1 MNRLISTHRLIH
13 KKRLYIPAITIVAL
27 SLTLTF
33 VVAISFY
40 RNIYREQLHL
50 RELLESEGIAL
61 INAFS
66 ALICSKC
73 IACDS
78 LEEQLQ
84 QLARGVANNPEIAYI
99 AFLNSQGEVIASS
112 GLNGFVIETHS
123 MPQAGEMLTNLKEEE
138 HIFELIREFQTDESS
153 TLAPPLEKG
162 TEGISSEINRQS
174 PNIFI
179 LLGLKTTEVE
189 KAHTG
194 DLKHNILM
202 AVMLLLIGSASLYF
216 IVVVQNYYL
225 VDRTLDQMKTYTH
238 HIVSSMPNG
247 LISLDSGGYITTFNR
262 AAAEILSL
270 SPSVVEGQHFIP
282 ILKTNAKEIE
292 SVLKN
297 GEEIIEQEIRYTQQS
312 PSSSGEV
319 LEVADEQSEQLD
331 EVIPLSLSATQL
343 LDDASKP
350 LGAVILLR
358 DLREVKQLQAR
369 AQRSEHLASIG
380 RLASVIAHEIRNPLS
395 SLRGFTQYFT
405 SQLRDG
411 TDEQK
416 YARVMI
422 SEIDRLNR
430 VIEELLDY
438 SRPLTLQ
445 RREISVET
453 ILNHTIKLIQSDAD
467 EQGLRIVREFA
478 ANLPS
483 IWVDSE
489 RITQA
494 LLNVCLNA
502 VAAMESGGTLT
513 ITTRIVKQND
523 NVEITIAD
531 TGSGISEDDLPKV
544 FDPFFTTKTSG
555 TGLGL
560 ALVRKIID
568 HHEGT
573 ISIKSQLGKGTTVT
587 IGLPIQS

>member
-1 MNRLISTHRLIH
+1 M
-13 KKRLYIPAITIVAL
+13 
-27 SLTLTF
+27 
-33 VVAISFY
+33 
-40 RNIYREQLHL
+40 E
-50 RELLESEGIAL
+50 
-61 INAFS
+61 
-66 ALICSKC
+66 
-73 IACDS
+73 
-78 LEEQLQ
+78 
-84 QLARGVANNPEIAYI
+84 RG
-99 AFLNSQGEVIASS
+99 
-112 GLNGFVIETHS
+112 
-123 MPQAGEMLTNLKEEE
+123 AG
-138 HIFELIREFQTDESS
+138 
-153 TLAPPLEKG
+153 
-162 TEGISSEINRQS
+162 GISSETNRQS

-189 KAHTG
+189 KARAG

-225 VDRTLDQMKTYTH
+225 VDRTLDQMKTYIH
-238 HIVSSMPNG
+238 HVVSSMPNG

-270 SPSVVEGQHFIP
+270 SPSVVEGQHFIH
-282 ILKTNAKEIE
+282 ILKTNTKEIE

-297 GEEIIEQEIRYTQQS
+297 GEEIIEREIRYIQQS
-312 PSSSGEV
+312 S
-319 LEVADEQSEQLD
+319 

-369 AQRSEHLASIG
+369 AQRAEHLASIG

-395 SLRGFTQYFT
+395 SIRGFTQYFT
-405 SQLRDG
+405 SQFRDG

-416 YARVMI
+416 YAKVMI

-453 ILNHTIKLIQSDAD
+453 ILNHTIQLIQSDAD
-467 EQGLRIVREFA
+467 GQGLRIVREFA

-502 VAAMESGGTLT
+502 IAAMESGGALT
-513 ITTRIVKQND
+513 ITTQIGKQSD
-523 NVEITIAD
+523 TVEIAIAD
-531 TGSGISEDDLPKV
+531 TGSGISADDLPKV
-544 FDPFFTTKTSG
+544 FDPFFTTKASG

-560 ALVRKIID
+560 ALIRKIID

-573 ISIKSQLGKGTTVT
+573 ISIQSQLGKGTTVT
-587 IGLPIQS
+587 IDLPIQAEF

>member
-1 MNRLISTHRLIH
+1 
-13 KKRLYIPAITIVAL
+13 
-27 SLTLTF
+27 
-33 VVAISFY
+33 
-40 RNIYREQLHL
+40 
-50 RELLESEGIAL
+50 
-61 INAFS
+61 
-66 ALICSKC
+66 
-73 IACDS
+73 
-78 LEEQLQ
+78 
-84 QLARGVANNPEIAYI
+84 
-99 AFLNSQGEVIASS
+99 
-112 GLNGFVIETHS
+112 
-123 MPQAGEMLTNLKEEE
+123 
-138 HIFELIREFQTDESS
+138 
-153 TLAPPLEKG
+153 
-162 TEGISSEINRQS
+162 
-174 PNIFI
+174 
-179 LLGLKTTEVE
+179 
-189 KAHTG
+189 
-194 DLKHNILM
+194 M

-225 VDRTLDQMKTYTH
+225 VDRTLEQMKTYIH
-238 HIVSSMPNG
+238 HVVSSMPNG

-270 SPSVVEGQHFIP
+270 SPSVVEGQHFIH
-282 ILKTNAKEIE
+282 ILKTNAREIE
-292 SVLKN
+292 SVLQN
-297 GEEIIEQEIRYTQQS
+297 GAEIIEREIRYTQQS
-312 PSSSGEV
+312 PSSSGQ
-319 LEVADEQSEQLD
+319 AG

-369 AQRSEHLASIG
+369 AQRAEHLASIG

-395 SLRGFTQYFT
+395 SIRGFTQYFT
-405 SQLRDG
+405 SQFRDG

-453 ILNHTIKLIQSDAD
+453 ILNHTIQLIQSNAD
-467 EQGLRIVREFA
+467 GQGIRIVREFS

-489 RITQA
+489 KVTQA

-502 VAAMESGGTLT
+502 VTAMENGGTLT
-513 ITTRIVKQND
+513 ITTRIVKQNG

-531 TGSGISEDDLPKV
+531 TGSGISEEDLPKV

-573 ISIKSQLGKGTTVT
+573 LSIQSQLGKGTTVT
-587 IGLPIQS
+587 IGLTNLSERVLNE

>member
-33 VVAISFY
+33 VVAISLY
-40 RNIYREQLHL
+40 RNIHRERLHL
-50 RELLESEGIAL
+50 RELLENEGIAL

-73 IACDS
+73 ISCES
-78 LEEQLQ
+78 LEEQFQ
-84 QLARGVANNPEIAYI
+84 QLLKGVANNPEIAYI
-99 AFLNSQGEVIASS
+99 AFFSSSGEVIASS
-112 GLNGFVIETHS
+112 GLNDFVIETDS
-123 MPQAGEMLTNLKEEE
+123 LPQAGETLANLKEEK
-138 HIFELIREFQTDESS
+138 HVFELIKEFPTDESY
-153 TLAPPLEKG
+153 TF
-162 TEGISSEINRQS
+162 QS
-174 PNIFI
+174 PKIFI
-179 LLGLKTTEVE
+179 LLGLKTMAIET
-189 KAHTG
+189 AHAG
-194 DLKHNILM
+194 DLKHTIFM

-225 VDRTLDQMKTYTH
+225 VDRTLEQMRSYTH

-247 LISLDSGGYITTFNR
+247 LISLDDSGYITTFNS

-270 SPSVVEGQHFIP
+270 LPAIVKGQHFSKIFQ
-282 ILKTNAKEIE
+282 TNVKEIE
-292 SVLKN
+292 SVLQN
-297 GEEIIEQEIRYTQQS
+297 GTAIIEREIRYTQQS
-312 PSSSGEV
+312 PSLSGQAGEI
-319 LEVADEQSEQLD
+319 
-331 EVIPLSLSATQL
+331 IPLSLSATQL

-369 AQRSEHLASIG
+369 AQRAEHLASIG

-405 SQLRDG
+405 SQFRDG
-411 TDEQK
+411 TDERK

-445 RREISVET
+445 RRETSVET
-453 ILNHTIKLIQSDAD
+453 ILNHTIQLIQSDAD
-467 EQGLRIVREFA
+467 GQGIRIIREFSD
-478 ANLPS
+478 NLPS

-489 RITQA
+489 KITQA

-573 ISIKSQLGKGTTVT
+573 ISIQSQLGKGTTVT
-587 IGLPIQS
+587 IGLPIQA